1 MQLFRETQDFFMPY
15 RNETREELTTRPPL
29 IREETPIDVVNAQ
42 FINGAMRM
50 LEKAGASFK
59 IQDKYGKLYGTLVVA
74 EVKKPR
80 KKRIARY
87 KRGELIN
94 FYMPFL
100 EKDTPVGGQFYIPT
114 GNYPAE
120 HVRSALCSTL
130 SGLWGLKSY
139 TTTIDKDL
147 VLVTRLS

>member
-1 MQLFRETQDFFMPY
+1 MQDRNQSDLFNLPYSYREERPSV
-15 RNETREELTTRPPL
+15 TREASPV
-29 IREETPIDVVNAQ
+29 DVINMQ

-59 IQDKYGKLYGTLVVA
+59 IQDKYGALYGTLVIT

-80 KKRIARY
+80 KKRVTRY
-87 KRGELIN
+87 KRGELVN
-94 FYMPFL
+94 FYMPFV
-100 EKDTPVGGQFYIPT
+100 EKDTPVGGQFFVPA
-114 GNYPAE
+114 GNYPPE

-139 TTTIDKDL
+139 TTTVDNDL
-147 VLVTRLS
+147 VLVTRLK